1 MEQPRVEKVLYLSGT
16 TRGDTLEEIGRS
28 LGRDFGL
35 LDIEFEEVSLRN
47 RPGVIDA
54 LRRID
59 FYRVKLI
66 YSFCAMGMDLPL
78 RQPDGTEF
86 DFWRELGIP
95 FFTFHGD
102 SPAYFF
108 DRHVVKDSKF
118 ITLYGFAEHCELR
131 RRLPDLNGPIG
142 TVWPGVLNETPL
154 QQMDLAKKKNG
165 ALLFLKNGKDPAHL
179 KRFWASCLE
188 PRTLEAIHDLAAE
201 LERDL
206 NDPASNQIDD
216 LVTRYFAG
224 AGFDIERMFNLRLF
238 FIAQLDDY
246 LRAVKCTR
254 MAEALMDFPV
264 EIRGNNWNHL
274 DFGGRK
280 ATYIDE
286 CVYSKSIGLIRDC
299 LGLIDVSPNTVSR
312 PHDRFLRACGAHTL
326 CLTNRQ
332 QFLEELPHADRLSFR
347 FDKEDFQQKVAY
359 LLDHKEA
366 AVEMG
371 VEASAAYKT
380 LHPRIEQVRRMLEYT
395 SVVKLDNLRQRPSG
409 SQDFFVWPPL
419 RLQARSGSAHA
430 AKPAVN

>member
-1 MEQPRVEKVLYLSGT
+1 VEKVLYLSGS

-35 LDIEFEEVSLRN
+35 FDIEFEEISLRD
-47 RPGVIDA
+47 RPGLIDT
-54 LRRID
+54 LRRVD

-78 RQPDGTEF
+78 CRPDGTEF

-95 FFTFHGD
+95 FFTLHGD

-108 DRHVVKDSKF
+108 DRHVVKDTKF
-118 ITLYGFAEHCELR
+118 ITLYGFAEHCQLR
-131 RRLPDLNGPIG
+131 RRLPNLNGPIG
-142 TVWPGVLNETPL
+142 TVWPGVLNEIPIE
-154 QQMDLAKKKNG
+154 QMDIAKKKNG
-165 ALLFLKNGKDPAHL
+165 TLRFLKNGKDPAQI

-188 PRTLEAIHDLAAE
+188 PRLLEAIHDLAAE

-206 NDPASNQIDD
+206 NDPACNQIDD
-216 LVTRYFAG
+216 IVIRYFAD
-224 AGFDIERMFNLRLF
+224 AGFDIEHMFNLRLF

-264 EIRGNNWNHL
+264 EIRGNNWSHV
-274 DFGGRK
+274 DFTGRK

-286 CVYSKSIGLIRDC
+286 CDYSKSIGLIREC

-312 PHDRFLRACGAHTL
+312 PHDRFLRACGANTL
-326 CLTNRQ
+326 CLTNHQ
-332 QFLEELPHADRLSFR
+332 QFLEDLPHSDRLSFG
-347 FDKEDFQQKVAY
+347 FDKEDLQQKVAY
-359 LLDHKEA
+359 LLDHKDA

-371 VEASAAYKT
+371 VEAAAAYKSR
-380 LHPRIEQVRRMLEYT
+380 HPRIEQVRKMLEYA
-395 SVVKLDNLRQRPSG
+395 SVAKLDNLRQRPSG
-409 SQDFFVWPPL
+409 SQDFFVWPPA
-419 RLQARSGSAHA
+419 RLHTRAGPFNI